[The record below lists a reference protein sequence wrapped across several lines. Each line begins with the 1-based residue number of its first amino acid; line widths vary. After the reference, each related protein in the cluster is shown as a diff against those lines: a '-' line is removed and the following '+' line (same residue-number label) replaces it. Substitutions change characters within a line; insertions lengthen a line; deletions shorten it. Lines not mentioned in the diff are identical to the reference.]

1 MATRSAP
8 FTASSKPARSGR
20 SGCSNFS
27 AAQLREAR
35 DATAED
41 HAQFASVQNDYSLL
55 NRDAEGE
62 VLPEC
67 ERLEMAFIPYFPLAN
82 GLLTGKYRK
91 GQPLPEGSRLKTA
104 GPFFEKWL
112 SDTNLDRVEA
122 LIRFAESKGHTI
134 LELAMSWLLARH
146 SSRVGYHRGHVS
158 RPGASQCACGPL
170 AVD

>member
-1 MATRSAP
+1 M
-8 FTASSKPARSGR
+8 
-20 SGCSNFS
+20 
-27 AAQLREAR
+27 
-35 DATAED
+35 
-41 HAQFASVQNDYSLL
+41 
-55 NRDAEGE
+55 
-62 VLPEC
+62 LPEC

-134 LELAMSWLLARH
+134 LELAMSWLLARPVVASVITGATSADQVRANVH
-146 SSRVGYHRGHVS
+146 AARWQLIESELSEIDRVL
-158 RPGASQCACGPL
+158 AS
-170 AVD
+170 DS